1 MLAVCG
7 DSGSG
12 KSTLSKVIS
21 AYLVNST
28 VVECDRYHKWER
40 GSSSWKTFT
49 HLNPEANHLSL
60 MNGDALILKSGLPVF
75 RREYD
80 HSTGTFTE
88 DQLINPSKNIVMC
101 GLHTFYDV
109 EDLYNLK
116 IFMETDKE
124 LKTQWKIARDSNKRG
139 YSTSEVKEQI
149 RIRQTDYNKFLKPK
163 AKDADLIVNFRSDVG
178 AVDAA
183 KGIGRSLRIF
193 VRDTYDIKGI
203 LAKFKEDGAEIL
215 NPSSSRPG
223 FFELNVETYR
233 QIDKNY
239 YYDYIMVCILD
250 LLIQCVK
257 N

>member
-1 MLAVCG
+1 M
-7 DSGSG
+7 
-12 KSTLSKVIS
+12 
-21 AYLVNST
+21 
-28 VVECDRYHKWER
+28 
-40 GSSSWKTFT
+40 
-49 HLNPEANHLSL
+49 
-60 MNGDALILKSGLPVF
+60 
-75 RREYD
+75 
-80 HSTGTFTE
+80 
-88 DQLINPSKNIVMC
+88 
-101 GLHTFYDV
+101 
-109 EDLYNLK
+109 
-116 IFMETDKE
+116 
-124 LKTQWKIARDSNKRG
+124 
-139 YSTSEVKEQI
+139 
-149 RIRQTDYNKFLKPK
+149 
-163 AKDADLIVNFRSDVG
+163 
-178 AVDAA
+178 DAA